1 MPMQHEPAPGAEP
14 QNAAELFAKRL
25 KRFEDAVQLKRP
37 DAVPVV
43 VTFGNLMSELAGCTK
58 RELYENPER
67 EIPVLERAVLE
78 LQPDAAM
85 GMPLAPGISLELG
98 DRMVLWPGHGI
109 GDDDSFQVH
118 EQEFMKASEYD
129 ELFRDPSDF
138 AIRKFLPRMFS
149 ELEGLAM
156 LPPVSLSL
164 GGFFGFLQGAMI
176 FTLPPVVKA
185 LRALESAG
193 ASNARWISHLMECS
207 ARLEKLG
214 FPGIPFYNG
223 ATIWPPFDFIGNS
236 LRGMKGIF
244 LDMRRC
250 PEKLLAAEERII
262 DIFIDHSVQ
271 VSRVRNVN
279 YAHIATNRGSDGFIS
294 LRDFERFYW
303 PQLKIIV
310 FRLIENGITPYL
322 SFEGVWDQRLKYLQ
336 ELPKGKI
343 IGQFQDTNLFKA
355 KEMLGD
361 TMCIVGGMPVSL
373 LWGGTISEVEQYT
386 KRICQEVGSGGGFIM
401 YPSIGELQGCK
412 WDLLKAWIEATRE
425 YGTY

>member
-1 MPMQHEPAPGAEP
+1 
-14 QNAAELFAKRL
+14 
-25 KRFEDAVQLKRP
+25 
-37 DAVPVV
+37 
-43 VTFGNLMSELAGCTK
+43 
-58 RELYENPER
+58 
-67 EIPVLERAVLE
+67 
-78 LQPDAAM
+78 
-85 GMPLAPGISLELG
+85 
-98 DRMVLWPGHGI
+98 MVLWPGHGI
-109 GDDDSFQVH
+109 GDDDSYQVL

-129 ELFRDPSDF
+129 ELLRDPSDF

-250 PEKLLAAEERII
+250 PEKTARRRRAHHRRFYRTLGAGFARQKRELRAYRHQSRVRRIYFLEGLRAFLLAAVE
-262 DIFIDHSVQ
+262 DD
-271 VSRVRNVN
+271 
-279 YAHIATNRGSDGFIS
+279 
-294 LRDFERFYW
+294 
-303 PQLKIIV
+303 
-310 FRLIENGITPYL
+310 YL
-322 SFEGVWDQRLKYLQ
+322 
-336 ELPKGKI
+336 
-343 IGQFQDTNLFKA
+343 LF
-355 KEMLGD
+355 D
-361 TMCIVGGMPVSL
+361 
-373 LWGGTISEVEQYT
+373 
-386 KRICQEVGSGGGFIM
+386 
-401 YPSIGELQGCK
+401 
-412 WDLLKAWIEATRE
+412 
-425 YGTY
+425 